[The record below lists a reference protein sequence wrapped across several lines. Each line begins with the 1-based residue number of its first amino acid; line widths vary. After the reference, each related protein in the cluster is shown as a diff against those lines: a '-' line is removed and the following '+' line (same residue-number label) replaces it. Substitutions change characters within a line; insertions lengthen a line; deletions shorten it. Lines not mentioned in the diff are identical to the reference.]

1 MMTDSGMIFDA
12 IRLDELDRM
21 LEYLEHYGTKRHS
34 GRYPWGSGE
43 NPYQRTKDFVGHVR
57 DLKRQ
62 GLTEKEIAE
71 GMEMTT
77 TQLRARYSI
86 AKDEVKKE
94 EYRQIMKLK
103 EKGWSNSAIAK
114 ELGFPSESSVRSR
127 IDEAQSNNRNITQQ
141 TADFLQSEVDKKTY
155 LDVGPGTENYLGIST
170 TKLKTSLEI
179 LRDKGYNVYY
189 IKEEQVG
196 TGEKTTITVVC
207 PPDVPYSQA
216 YKNRASI
223 QLIGGYSE
231 DHGETIRPIE
241 KPRSISSNRVG
252 VVYAEDGGTHMDGT
266 MLLRRGVPEL
276 SLKDAH
282 YAQVRISVDGTH
294 YLKGMAM
301 YGDDSDFPPGKD
313 IIFYTN
319 KHKDVPMMG
328 TKDNSVL
335 KPIKKDPS
343 NPFGAT
349 IRNDDELI
357 RAQRHYI
364 DENGKE
370 QLSALNIVNEEGN
383 WGDWKKSLSSQM
395 LSKQPRQLAK
405 KQLEKAYAAKEE
417 EFNDIMS
424 LTNPTIKQKLL
435 ESFAD
440 SCDSDAVHLKAA
452 GLPRQ
457 GSHVILPFDSIKDNE
472 IYAPN
477 YDDGERVVLIRYPHA
492 GRFEIPELIVN
503 NKNPDCI
510 RTIGRPRDAVG
521 INHKVAERLSGAD
534 FDGDTVLV
542 IPNNN
547 RDIQTKSPLEGL
559 KDFDPK
565 EKYPGYEGM
574 PPMTSRMK
582 QLQMG
587 DISNLITDMTI
598 KGATDDELA
607 RAVRHSMVVIDAEKH
622 NLNYKQS
629 YKDNDIRALKAKYQ
643 GVNDRGQVK
652 GASTLIS
659 KASSEYRVDARE
671 EGLIDEERFGDTKKH
686 YIDPKT
692 GEKLYTYTGET
703 YLKKKVN
710 SKGEVSYKEKT
721 KQIKSTKMAEA
732 KDARELSSGTRMEE
746 IYADHANKLKA
757 LGNKARLE
765 YLAIK
770 PIPYSPSAKKVYA
783 NEVASL
789 NAKLNVALMNAPH
802 ERQAQLLANKIIKET
817 IADNPDMDKDDI
829 KKLKG
834 RALNTAR
841 LRVGASKKKIEITDK
856 EWEAIQSGAIS
867 SSKLKQIIANTDEDK
882 LKQRAMPRENKPLMS
897 TANVNRARAMLA
909 RGYTQAE
916 VAKQLGVSVTTLL
929 NAVEGEK

>member
-1 MMTDSGMIFDA
+1 MSDSVMFD
-12 IRLDELDRM
+12 IIQLDELDEM
-21 LEYLEHYGTKRHS
+21 LNYLEHYGTKRHS

-57 DLKRQ
+57 DLKSQ
-62 GLTEKEIAE
+62 GMTEKEIAE

-103 EKGWSNSAIAK
+103 EKGWSNAAIAK
-114 ELGFPSESSVRSR
+114 ELGLPSESSVRSR
-127 IDEAQSNNRNITQQ
+127 MDEGQRNTRNITQQ
-141 TADFLQSEVDKKTY
+141 TADYLQNEVDKKTY
-155 LDVGPGTENYLGIST
+155 VDVGPGTENYLGIST
-170 TKLKTSLEI
+170 TKLKTSLEV
-179 LRDKGYNVYY
+179 LKDKGYNVYY

-207 PPDVPYSQA
+207 PPDVTYAQA
-216 YKNRASI
+216 YKERANI
-223 QLIGGYSE
+223 KLIGGYSE

-241 KPRSISSNRVG
+241 APRPVAHERVG
-252 VVYAEDGGTHMDGT
+252 IVYAEDGGTHMDGT

-301 YGDDSDFPPGKD
+301 YGDDEDFPPVKD

-370 QLSALNIVNEEGN
+370 QLSCLNIVNEEGN

-395 LSKQPRQLAK
+395 LSKQPIALAKRQLD
-405 KQLEKAYAAKEE
+405 KAYASKEE
-417 EFNDIMS
+417 EFNDILS
-424 LTNPTIKQKLL
+424 LTNPVIKQKLL

-440 SCDSDAVHLKAA
+440 SCDSDSVHLKAA

-457 GSHVILPFDSIKDNE
+457 GSHVILPFDSVKDNE

-510 RTIGRPRDAVG
+510 RAIGRPRDAVG
-521 INHKVAERLSGAD
+521 INYKVAERLSGAD

-542 IPNNN
+542 IPNNSGA
-547 RDIQTKSPLEGL
+547 IKTKSPLEGL

-565 EKYPGYEGM
+565 ERYPGYEGM
-574 PPMTSRMK
+574 PAMTPRMK
-582 QLQMG
+582 QQQMG

-622 NLNYKQS
+622 VLNYKQS
-629 YKDNDIRALKAKYQ
+629 YKDNRIRELKAKYQ
-643 GVNDRGQVK
+643 GVNERGQVK

-659 KASSEYRVDARE
+659 RASSEYRVDDRE
-671 EGLIDEERFGDTKKH
+671 DGKYML
-686 YIDPKT
+686 DPKTGKEKRYYFDPNT

-703 YLKKKVN
+703 YMKKKVN
-710 SKGEVSYKEKT
+710 KKGEVSYKEVKR
-721 KQIKSTKMAEA
+721 QIKSTKMAEV

-746 IYADHANKLKA
+746 VYLNHANKLKA
-757 LGNKARLE
+757 LGNKARL
-765 YLAIK
+765 ATMTIK
-770 PIPYSPSAKKVYA
+770 PIPYSPSAKQVYA
-783 NEVASL
+783 KEVASL
-789 NAKLNVALMNAPH
+789 NAKLNIALMNAPH

-817 IADNPDMDKDDI
+817 MADNPGMDKDDI

-841 LRVGASKKKIEITDK
+841 LRVGAAKKQIDITDR

-867 SSKLKQIIANTDEDK
+867 TSKLKLIIANTDEDK
-882 LKQRAMPRENKPLMS
+882 LKQRAMPRDNKPLMS
-897 TANVNRARAMLA
+897 DGNVSRARAMLA

-916 VAKQLGVSVTTLL
+916 VAKQLGVSVSTMMK
-929 NAVEGEK
+929 AIEGEK